1 MFWHYVAYV
10 CIVDIDACKVHCH
23 TNYSQKSTVEE
34 TGYFTWAMFG
44 EDDTSIMSTI
54 MFKTR
59 TES

>member
-10 CIVDIDACKVHCH
+10 CVVYIDVSKVHWH
-23 TNYSQKSTVEE
+23 TNYSEKSTVEE
-34 TGYFTWAMFG
+34 TGHFTWAIFG
-44 EDDTSIMSTI
+44 EDDTSIISTI